1 MQTTL
6 MLSFLRAC
14 KQLRDQALPAATAR
28 LVMENVEG
36 MGLLSTA

>member
-14 KQLRDQALPAATAR
+14 KQLPDQALPAATAR
-28 LVMENVEG
+28 PFMENLEG
-36 MGLLSTA
+36 MALLSTA